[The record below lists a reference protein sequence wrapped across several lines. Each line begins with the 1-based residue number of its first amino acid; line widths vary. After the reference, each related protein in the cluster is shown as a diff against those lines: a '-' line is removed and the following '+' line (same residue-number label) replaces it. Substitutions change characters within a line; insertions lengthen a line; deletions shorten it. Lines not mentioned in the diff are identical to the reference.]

1 MTAFGKSPVSAGLTR
16 PLVVILTGGTI
27 RRRDTGPVHPF
38 QIFIITDAHR
48 ILPPGRCGPCPAGN
62 AGAVIIILTG
72 CAIHLLCDTGPVLPH
87 LVAIRTGTGSR
98 LSTGGCGPCAAGFAC
113 PIIVVLSGGTAA
125 RFVDALSVGPFLI
138 FIRTET
144 TGGLTA
150 ERKSPVPAGFTCAI
164 IIVLCVGA
172 NRIYAPDAPPSPGFA
187 AVGTTAGVRI
197 ACIGHRPR
205 SAGKTSCRTD
215 AGIGRIIIISR
226 TGGYIGHTLPVDP
239 YFRVINTGA
248 RSNVIVCFIT
258 AQIAEIGISLA
269 CAVLPFLI
277 VLRANATGGV
287 AP

>member
-16 PLVVILTGGTI
+16 PLVVILSGGTI
-27 RRRDTGPVHPF
+27 HRRDTGPVHPF
-38 QIFIITDAHR
+38 QIFIITDALR
-48 ILPPGRCGPCPAGN
+48 ILPTGRSRPCAAGN
-62 AGAVIIILTG
+62 AGAVIIILIG
-72 CAIHLLCDTGPVLPH
+72 CAIHLLRDTDPVLPN
-87 LVAIRTGTGSR
+87 LVGIRT
-98 LSTGGCGPCAAGFAC
+98 STGCGLPTGRCCARPAGFAC
-113 PIIVVLSGGTAA
+113 PVIVVLSGGTAA

-150 ERKSPVPAGFTCAI
+150 ERKSPVPAGFTCAVV
-164 IIVLCVGA
+164 IVLCGGA
-172 NRIYAPDAPPSPGFA
+172 NRIYAPDASKSPGFA
-187 AVGTTAGVRI
+187 AVGTTADVRI

-215 AGIGRIIIISR
+215 SGIGRIIIISR

-258 AQIAEIGISLA
+258 AQIAEMGISLA

-277 VLRANATGGV
+277 ILRADATGGV

>member
-16 PLVVILTGGTI
+16 PLVVILTG
-27 RRRDTGPVHPF
+27 
-38 QIFIITDAHR
+38 
-48 ILPPGRCGPCPAGN
+48 
-62 AGAVIIILTG
+62 
-72 CAIHLLCDTGPVLPH
+72 CAIHLLCDTGPVLPN
-87 LVAIRTGTGSR
+87 LVGIRT
-98 LSTGGCGPCAAGFAC
+98 STGCGLPTGRCCACAAGFTC
-113 PIIVVLSGGTAA
+113 PVIVVLSGGTAA

-144 TGGLTA
+144 TGGLAA
-150 ERKSPVPAGFTCAI
+150 ERKSPVPAGFTCAVV
-164 IIVLCVGA
+164 IVLCGGA
-172 NRIYAPDAPPSPGFA
+172 NRIYAPDASKSPGFA

-239 YFRVINTGA
+239 YFRVINTCA

-258 AQIAEIGISLA
+258 AQIAEMGISLA

-277 VLRANATGGV
+277 VLCANATGGV